1 MRRKPAIKGLS
12 HLQYEERN
20 CALPGW
26 SHLQYEEKVVQCEEK
41 VYNTRIATS
50 TLIGQG
56 VWCEEKVC
64 SIRNVT
70 SAVRGEKNAAPG
82 GSHLQ
87 YKQSAAQC
95 E

>member
-1 MRRKPAIKGLS
+1 MKCDVRVYSIRR
-12 HLQYEERN
+12 
-20 CALPGW
+20 
-26 SHLQYEEKVVQCEEK
+26 
-41 VYNTRIATS
+41 ATS
-50 TLIGQG
+50 VAVEQG
-56 VWCEEKVC
+56 LWCEEKVC

-87 YKQSAAQC
+87 YKQSAAQY